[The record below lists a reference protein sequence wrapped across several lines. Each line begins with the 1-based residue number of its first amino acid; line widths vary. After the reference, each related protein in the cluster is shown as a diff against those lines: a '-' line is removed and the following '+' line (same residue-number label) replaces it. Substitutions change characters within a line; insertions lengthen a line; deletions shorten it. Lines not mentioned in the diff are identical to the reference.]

1 MNEHKSLT
9 YQESSYCLQNFY
21 KKLTKVMLLW
31 SNNIMAG
38 CRCSVWLWG
47 ISLVHVVSVFSHARM
62 LLSDLCSL
70 WALCSLSPADNNRV
84 ESVLR
89 PVQLSH
95 TPPGVFRARCQ
106 SLLALPPTL
115 NRFDPR
121 YLWTAQNLKTCDSSC
136 DVGLTVHRVVCEEVW
151 ASTGEI
157 FHLILRLKCDFSFLW
172 GCYGS

>member
-1 MNEHKSLT
+1 
-9 YQESSYCLQNFY
+9 
-21 KKLTKVMLLW
+21 MLLW

-121 YLWTAQNLKTCDSSC
+121 YLWTAQNLKNM
-136 DVGLTVHRVVCEEVW
+136 W
-151 ASTGEI
+151 
-157 FHLILRLKCDFSFLW
+157 FFLW
-172 GCYGS
+172 CGTHCSQSGLWGSLSINGWNFPFDPSFKMWLFLPLRPLWVLDTAGCQHEQNQSVSAFIGL